1 MIYKVIRTAQFKR
14 DYKLAKKRNLE
25 LNFLKNI
32 IIKLMNGERLPTDH
46 TLSGN
51 WNGYHEC
58 HIQTNW
64 LLIYKLKDDVI
75 VLVRTGTHS
84 DLFE

>member
-1 MIYKVIRTAQFKR
+1 MRQK
-14 DYKLAKKRNLE
+14 
-25 LNFLKNI
+25 
-32 IIKLMNGERLPTDH
+32 IIKLMNGERLPIDH
-46 TLSGN
+46 ALSGN
-51 WNGYHEC
+51 WNGYREC
-58 HIQTNW
+58 HIQANW